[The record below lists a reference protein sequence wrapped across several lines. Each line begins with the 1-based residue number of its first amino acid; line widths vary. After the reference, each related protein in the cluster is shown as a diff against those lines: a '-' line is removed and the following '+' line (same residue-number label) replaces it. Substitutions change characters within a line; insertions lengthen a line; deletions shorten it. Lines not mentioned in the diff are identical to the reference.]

1 MKCLLCNFISSDSE
15 DLKEHYIG
23 IRRVDCDNQFFIN
36 LFKRQNNVFRPRK
49 CLRCDEFLMN
59 QQFKVNHNFWV
70 HYGAGWDA
78 FQETPVN
85 YTNLQEIQKYEI
97 TFAQHSQDYDFSDSG
112 KLGDDF
118 LLNVK
123 SSIRRSAAAQLH
135 Y

>member
-1 MKCLLCNFISSDSE
+1 M
-15 DLKEHYIG
+15 
-23 IRRVDCDNQFFIN
+23 
-36 LFKRQNNVFRPRK
+36 
-49 CLRCDEFLMN
+49 
-59 QQFKVNHNFWV
+59 

-97 TFAQHSQDYDFSDSG
+97 TFAQHSQDYDFSDSE